1 MASVHR
7 IEFMKKTSMKKEL
20 FSPLSDLEYKLYEHI
35 WEAWK
40 AFFKEHAPEKK
51 DEKSARRR
59 AMERFVKA
67 VCADANGQ
75 NGEAGQDG
83 AQVLPPVETVV
94 YLTLHLEDI
103 RSIVPELLE
112 ALYAPEFAI
121 EHEAALACFI
131 TLRQQPETAAQPA
144 HAAPAPSKKTRTVSY
159 CSSSCKSSCRRKC
172 GSYAKRMKKSLKRR
186 S

>member
-1 MASVHR
+1 
-7 IEFMKKTSMKKEL
+7 MKKEL

-40 AFFKEHAPEKK
+40 AFFKKHAPEKK
-51 DEKSARRR
+51 DEKAARRL

-67 VCADANGQ
+67 VCAGTT
-75 NGEAGQDG
+75 GEAGQEG
-83 AQVLPPVETVV
+83 ALVLPPVGSVV
-94 YLTLHLEDI
+94 HLTLHLEDI

-131 TLRQQPETAAQPA
+131 TLRQQPESIAPSVN
-144 HAAPAPSKKTRTVSY
+144 AAPAPRKKMRTVSY
-159 CSSSCKSSCRRKC
+159 CSSSCKNSCRRKC
-172 GSYAKRMKKSLKRR
+172 GSYAKRVKKSQKRVQN
-186 S
+186 